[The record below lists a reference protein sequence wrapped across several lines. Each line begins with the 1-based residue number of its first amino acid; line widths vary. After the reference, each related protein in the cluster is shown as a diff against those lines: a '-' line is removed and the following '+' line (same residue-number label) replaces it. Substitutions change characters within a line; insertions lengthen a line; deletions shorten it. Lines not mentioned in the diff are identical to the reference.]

1 MLFPYINGAKERA
14 EFERGKIEE
23 RNLRYMDKIRQYLTY
38 DEAIFTKEET
48 ADIASIL
55 RKYELEGTEVFM
67 NEACPRTKDLFQDE
81 EGKKEWADRFA
92 ALCVKRVHC
101 SYYAYPT
108 NFLTRTHYDEFVQR
122 LGGLQGIVDYY
133 GDLRGVHLFERW
145 TQEYELACALG
156 AQCFV
161 FHTIDYAAIDGAWDF
176 TITREEILQAM
187 VGMVQTFLL
196 YLEEK
201 GLLTSDSPVI
211 ELENAGWGLE
221 YGAQRSEDF
230 AEIFNQIYDPY
241 EKVRLGWDVNHLLHA
256 IGWNEKRDGACF
268 MLQDFEITPKMAE
281 LERTY
286 GSDPKVFAMKWIESN
301 VLDPAVSGK
310 TSCLH
315 LSDCVLKEV
324 EYFRNGRLQGGYG
337 EKIDA
342 IQGREAQSD
351 YGVGI
356 VLGMYDSHVPMG
368 GEGVILADEMKR
380 IIRELASKN
389 ETFVL
394 LHELKNS
401 KPILPA
407 LEAQLAFL
415 KDR

>member
-1 MLFPYINGAKERA
+1 MK
-14 EFERGKIEE
+14 
-23 RNLRYMDKIRQYLTY
+23 KIRQYLTY

-48 ADIASIL
+48 ADMASIL
-55 RKYELEGTEVFM
+55 KKYNLAGTEVFM
-67 NEACPRTKDLFQDE
+67 NEMFPRTQDLFSDE
-81 EGKKEWADRFA
+81 AGKKEWADRLG
-92 ALCVKRVHC
+92 ALGVKRVHC

-108 NFLTRTHYDEFVQR
+108 AFLTRTHYKEFVER
-122 LGGLQGIVDYY
+122 LDGLKGIEDYY

-145 TQEYELACALG
+145 AQEYELACALG

-187 VGMVQTFLL
+187 VYMVQTLL
-196 YLEEK
+196 VYLEEK
-201 GLLTSDSPVI
+201 HLLSADSPII

-230 AEIFNQIYDPY
+230 AEIFSQLYDPY
-241 EKVRLGWDVNHLLHA
+241 DKVRLGWDINHLLHA
-256 IGWNEKRDGACF
+256 IGRGENEGEARF

-281 LERTY
+281 LERVY
-286 GSDPKVFAMKWIESN
+286 GAEPKTFAMKWIESN
-301 VLDPAVSGK
+301 LMDPAVSNK
-310 TSCLH
+310 TNCLH
-315 LSDCVLKEV
+315 LSDCLLKEV
-324 EYFRNGRLQGGYG
+324 EYFRNGRLQGEYG
-337 EKIDA
+337 DKIDA
-342 IQGREAQSD
+342 IEDREEKSD

-368 GEGVILADEMKR
+368 GDGVILADDMKR
-380 IIRELASKN
+380 MIQQLAEKN
-389 ETFVL
+389 DGFVL

-415 KDR
+415 GIESGN